1 MKSLSDP
8 FAEASLSGH
17 LAWDLLTPELRF
29 RHTASHTPTYI
40 DIIYTYNIY
49 NVLQS
54 LGLRKDNMAAA
65 GEANLYLPNHIIPFR
80 DYQLAFLTPG
90 IKPFEAISRNWIRLI
105 PN

>member
-1 MKSLSDP
+1 
-8 FAEASLSGH
+8 
-17 LAWDLLTPELRF
+17 
-29 RHTASHTPTYI
+29 
-40 DIIYTYNIY
+40 
-49 NVLQS
+49 
-54 LGLRKDNMAAA
+54 MATA